1 MRRMAALG
9 FFTSQREARA
19 LAAAERR
26 REFESIAR
34 PCERDIYLASL
45 RMTGCAEDAED
56 LAQETFVRAYTHF
69 HQFERGTNFRAWLF
83 RILTTTFINQYRK
96 RTREPSAVS
105 YEELVVEP
113 SNDRGLG
120 QPTVNPPE
128 AMMNAVT
135 DEQIEAALLALPE
148 EFRAVVVLTDL
159 SELSYQETADA
170 LGIPIGTVRSRLSRG
185 RHQMAQQL
193 ADYARQRGWL
203 T

>member
-113 SNDRGLG
+113 SNDRGLS